1 MSALVYKKG
10 MPLSGNIGDYPDGII
25 IPVDKPY
32 RWTSADVIR
41 KIKWAACRHFGKKNL
56 KVGHAGTL
64 DPLAT
69 GVLLVCIGAATK
81 SAERLQA
88 GEKEYVA
95 GVSFGATT
103 PSFDLEKPIDRVC
116 GLEGVTPEAVKEALK
131 DFLGPQ
137 MQVAPLFSAK
147 SVDGVRVYEKARRIY
162 REAQNDGRPF
172 DETIAGDIIKA
183 SPVVISEL
191 EMLDPEA
198 GEVVGGEVSDRD
210 CRINV
215 ASVEGY
221 SLLRTAL
228 RIRCSKGTYIRALAR
243 DLGEALGTG
252 AFLHSLRRTAVGEFE
267 VGDAVL
273 VGDAVGALSGV
284 GGRFLNA
291 QYVIDG
297 CQKEISPAQM
307 LGMVQGPAV
316 KIVDESVGPG
326 LQSIEYRS
334 SDVGIYMDA
343 VRGVPK
349 RFPVAYAAHCSEL
362 AVAEALISSLWK
374 DGHFSIC
381 NLELRPHWGWNDGKV
396 GNMAAF
402 YESVEAVSEFCDGL
416 GVEVGGAAVSAAGE
430 CGLDVDVR
438 LAGKS
443 APGAVDDEQLLEQPF
458 KVGRP
463 RMDEGRICAGFIDD
477 AASWIIYVP
486 FVNCEYG
493 LGGSLLAQTQGDS
506 GGLAPEVGD
515 ADYFQDCFEVVREL
529 VEDGIVLSGGTVG
542 AGGLGLCAASMSD
555 GAPGIEMDISDLV
568 RSCGCRNAVNALFA
582 EVPGVIIQ
590 IRDSD
595 FDYVDAELL
604 LQDVAY
610 YPLGHPSRDVPGVRV
625 SAAGKSGIGNIL
637 DSLLRNQ
644 VGEGED

>member
-1 MSALVYKKG
+1 MSALIYKKG
-10 MPLSGNIGDYPDGII
+10 MPLSGNMEDYPEGII

-103 PSFDLEKPIDRVC
+103 PSYDLEKPIDRVC
-116 GLEGVTPEAVKEALK
+116 GLEGVTPESVDEALK
-131 DFLGPQ
+131 AFVGPQ

-147 SVDGVRVYEKARRIY
+147 SVDGVRVYETARKLY
-162 REAQNDGRPF
+162 REAQKGGTAY
-172 DETIAGDIIKA
+172 DEAAAGDILKA
-183 SPVVISEL
+183 SPIVISEL
-191 EMLDPEA
+191 EMLSPEE
-198 GEVVGGEVSDRD
+198 GEVVRTELSDRD

-221 SLLRTAL
+221 TLLRTAL

-243 DLGEALGTG
+243 DLGEALGSG
-252 AFLHSLRRTAVGEFE
+252 AFLHSLRRTAVGEFQ
-267 VGDAVL
+267 VCDAVS
-273 VGDAVGALSGV
+273 VSDAVGALSGV

-297 CQKEISPAQM
+297 CPKDISPAQM
-307 LGMVQGPAV
+307 LGVSQGPAV
-316 KIVDESVGPG
+316 KIVDESPEPG
-326 LQSIEYRS
+326 LQSMEYRP
-334 SDVGIYMDA
+334 SDMYIYMDA
-343 VRGVPK
+343 LRLASK
-349 RFPVAYAAHCSEL
+349 RFPVAYASHCSEL
-362 AVAEALISSLWK
+362 AVAEALISSLWRE
-374 DGHFSIC
+374 GHFSIC
-381 NLELRPHWGWNDGKV
+381 NLELHPRWRWNDGIV

-402 YESVEAVSEFCDGL
+402 YESAAAVSEFCDGL
-416 GVEVGGAAVSAAGE
+416 GVAIGGVAVSASRE
-430 CGLDVDVR
+430 CRLDVEVR

-443 APGAVDDEQLLEQPF
+443 PFGCGDDDSFLEQPF

-463 RMDEGRICAGFIDD
+463 RMGDGRIGAGFVDD
-477 AASWIIYVP
+477 ASSWIIYVP
-486 FVNCEYG
+486 FVNCEYA
-493 LGGSLLAQTQGDS
+493 LGGSLLAQTQGDA
-506 GGLAPEVGD
+506 GGLAPDAGD

-529 VEDGIVLSGGTVG
+529 VEDGIVLAGGTVG
-542 AGGLGLCAASMSD
+542 TGGLGLCAAAMSN
-555 GAPGIEMDISDLV
+555 GAPGIEMDLADLM

-582 EVPGVIIQ
+582 EVPGVLIQ

-610 YPLGHPSRDVPGVRV
+610 YPLGHPSGGVRGVRV
-625 SAAGKSGIGNIL
+625 CCSGKSGIGNIL

-644 VGEGED
+644 IGEGED